1 MTYHSFTKSVL
12 LGCMLLVFSGLAK
25 ADIVQCT
32 DNGGL
37 VTYTDVPCKPGSD
50 AAPVSR
56 TVAVKAKA
64 LSPKAFVL
72 AQKARETTWAKK
84 PASDRNFPLD
94 VATAKTARSSF
105 LEIDAERT
113 FLHQQKLLAFN

>member
-1 MTYHSFTKSVL
+1 
-12 LGCMLLVFSGLAK
+12 MLLVFSGLAK
-25 ADIVQCT
+25 AEIVQCT

-37 VTYTDVPCKPGSD
+37 VTYTDVPCKAGSD
-50 AAPVSR
+50 AAPASR

-84 PASDRNFPLD
+84 PASDRNLPLD
-94 VATAKTARSSF
+94 VATAKAARSSF

-113 FLHQQKLLAFN
+113 FLHQQKLLALN